1 MAMHQQLLDMSLF
14 FLNEL
19 TILDIHVHEMYM
31 EIDLKSNT
39 HMFKCPS
46 CGQISTVVRGTYTR
60 KVQDFLMFGKPIW
73 LNVIARE
80 YAC

>member
-39 HMFKCPS
+39 HRFK
-46 CGQISTVVRGTYTR
+46 
-60 KVQDFLMFGKPIW
+60 
-73 LNVIARE
+73 
-80 YAC
+80 